1 MSYKQTYNPNLNA
14 HGRAGWCLEYVDNA
28 INAPN
33 RTPSAIEAY
42 SVEKRAG
49 RIQTG
54 ALPVGVWVVIYFTF
68 GQYGHVA
75 LAKNHGNRVEI
86 HDSESRSG
94 KRGVYSSIKEA
105 ENWLVRERGKYLG
118 WSTHCDGRQIAQ
130 KVATASTSSANTSK
144 SGTVTVTAE
153 KLNVRNAP
161 SLKSPVVAVYIRGEK
176 FNFDSVR
183 NAEGYEWLSYISSSG
198 VRRYVARGKIG
209 GEQYVR

>member
-42 SVEKRAG
+42 SVEKRMG

-105 ENWLVRERGKYLG
+105 ENWLARHNGKYLG

-130 KVATASTSSANTSK
+130 KVATTASTR
-144 SGTVTVTAE
+144 GTATVTAE

-183 NAEGYEWLSYISSSG
+183 NAEGYEWLSYVSHSG
-198 VRRYVARGKIG
+198 ARRYVARRKIG
-209 GEQYVR
+209 GESYVQ